1 MRRVFSHGGL
11 KCSVVSGLEQLRL
24 FDGYG
29 PIGSFAAKSDIAYA
43 FRLLSDDDY
52 ADLQIIRKVRNEF
65 AHAQEVLGFETPKI
79 ETLVSRM
86 KKPQSKPAWAYD
98 WYFSRLTEIGN
109 NLIDQT
115 VRLSG
120 DAGRGAVTP
129 RPRDISGA
137 RKRSNL
143 AR

>member
-1 MRRVFSHGGL
+1 MRPLSAKMRT
-11 KCSVVSGLEQLRL
+11 RL
-24 FDGYG
+24 FNGYG
-29 PIGSFAAKSDIAYA
+29 PISSFAAKSDIAYA

-52 ADLQIIRKVRNEF
+52 ADLQIIRKIRNEF

-115 VRLSG
+115 APLAG
-120 DAGRGAVTP
+120 EAGRHTVTP
-129 RPRDISGA
+129 RPRGITRA